1 MLSGPAAI
9 TGQLPGRSSYN
20 NSVDTDVYGELSER
34 IRFCCVVIIQNSDK
48 IHCAIQIQRPDRYS
62 KTTRNTMT

>member
-20 NSVDTDVYGELSER
+20 SSVDTDVYGDKLL
-34 IRFCCVVIIQNSDK
+34 IIYLVICQESSK
-48 IHCAIQIQRPDRYS
+48 ISLLLQIQLREVFS
-62 KTTRNTMT
+62 KTTRNTMI